1 MPRECGASSTL
12 RPLGSIA
19 DVSGILDHP
28 PSRVTTPGVWY
39 RYEFSN
45 NSRCSFPI
53 SRLDVPEV
61 CQNFP
66 YPLDQRAQGIPGARC
81 TRGLVCNSARKK
93 RTRAYRF
100 SGGNPAFPAQW
111 FYGLFRTLP
120 GDRAFLP
127 PSPAKV
133 AFRELDASVGA
144 SGPHDF
150 AVRIGRSRL
159 QHHQRPPHPVPTSVT
174 IAKRPSDRDGT
185 TVDIDLIWVRR
196 EAEYFCK
203 GDWTPGSKN
212 CPSGKSPD
220 GTVPSACFA
229 GPELGRMVE
238 AAFQFVGPV
247 EQCPL
252 FEPKLKSL

>member
-81 TRGLVCNSARKK
+81 TRGLVCNSAQKKTHTSIQVQRRQSGIPCAMVLRLISRSPRRPGFLATVTCGSLRK
-93 RTRAYRF
+93 
-100 SGGNPAFPAQW
+100 
-111 FYGLFRTLP
+111 
-120 GDRAFLP
+120 
-127 PSPAKV
+127 
-133 AFRELDASVGA
+133 LDASVGA

-150 AVRIGRSRL
+150 AVRFGAVRQKR
-159 QHHQRPPHPVPTSVT
+159 HQRPPHPAP
-174 IAKRPSDRDGT
+174 R
-185 TVDIDLIWVRR
+185 L
-196 EAEYFCK
+196 
-203 GDWTPGSKN
+203 
-212 CPSGKSPD
+212 
-220 GTVPSACFA
+220 
-229 GPELGRMVE
+229 
-238 AAFQFVGPV
+238 
-247 EQCPL
+247 
-252 FEPKLKSL
+252 